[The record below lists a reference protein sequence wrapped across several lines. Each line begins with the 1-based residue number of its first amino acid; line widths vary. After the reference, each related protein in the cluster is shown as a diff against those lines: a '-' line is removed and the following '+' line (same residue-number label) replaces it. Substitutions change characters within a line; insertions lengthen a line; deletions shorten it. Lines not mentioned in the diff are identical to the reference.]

1 MKLPV
6 NLDIAITHI
15 VTRQRQTLLTCLG
28 ITIGVSIYFFMNS
41 LSSGF
46 TSFSRDNIFQSN
58 AHIKIFKEDQMS
70 QPLVETPDG
79 ITLISNPQITT
90 ASKKLNN
97 PRELLREV
105 KAEPYITN
113 ALSLVEFSATYRR
126 GNSQLQGSSL
136 GVKMLDY
143 ADMFDTEDLMV
154 GGSIADLED
163 NLNGIIIGVGIS
175 EKLNLSIG
183 ENITVSSTNGVYKV
197 LRIVG
202 IFSSGSAS
210 LDDSRSY
217 VNIST
222 AQQFLQE
229 GPSYVTTLYANTIDP
244 NNSFEYVAPLQRIV
258 PYTVEDWTI
267 TNQDLLSTDATR
279 NLMMSAIT
287 YAILIMA
294 GFSIYNIL
302 STTISQKI
310 DDIAILKATGFNGS
324 DVIRI
329 FIYQAL
335 IMGVLGT
342 LMGILVGIGLV
353 QIMGSIYVGGPVG
366 YFPISV
372 ELDLLLESMALGILV
387 TLGAGYFPSL
397 NAARVDPVEIFRK

>member
-329 FIYQAL
+329 IIYQAL